1 MTICDRRY
9 KSIIGDAINFRNGAG
24 VVAEPGRAVAVDGR
38 LEQSPV
44 DCAARRERVARG
56 VSTCGHGVK
65 CMIMSDFQKI
75 G

>member
-9 KSIIGDAINFRNGAG
+9 KSIIGDAFDFRNGAG
-24 VVAEPGRAVAVDGR
+24 VVAEPGRAVAVEGL
-38 LEQSPV
+38 LEQSLAN
-44 DCAARRERVARG
+44 CAARRERVARG

-65 CMIMSDFQKI
+65 CMIMGDFRKI

>member
-9 KSIIGDAINFRNGAG
+9 KSIIGDAINFGNGAG

-56 VSTCGHGVK
+56 VSTCGYGVK
-65 CMIMSDFQKI
+65 WLIMGDFRKI

>member
-38 LEQSPV
+38 LEQSSV

-65 CMIMSDFQKI
+65 CMIMGDFRKI